1 MMVCNVLT
9 LTGIVN
15 GLCNFFFLYAGSSP
29 RIRVRNIGSK
39 KTVSLLFLNDDKDVV
54 KVKNCMFLVSA
65 GDLCYTS

>member
-15 GLCNFFFLYAGSSP
+15 GLGNFFFLYTGSSP

-54 KVKNCMFLVSA
+54 KVKTACF
-65 GDLCYTS
+65 